1 MGNNKLL
8 SKQSKQ
14 YWYDLLSDSMK
25 LEQALD
31 FLIVGETFE
40 IDGVTYEIIEQD
52 LKNNRWL
59 IERI

>member
-1 MGNNKLL
+1 MTEG
-8 SKQSKQ
+8 SQQ

-25 LEQALD
+25 LEQVLD

>member
-40 IDGVTYEIIEQD
+40 VDGVTYEIIEQD

>member
-1 MGNNKLL
+1 MTEIL
-8 SKQSKQ
+8 QQ
-14 YWYDLLSDSMK
+14 YWYDLFSDSMRLNQE
-25 LEQALD
+25 LE

-40 IDGVTYEIIEQD
+40 INGVTYEIIEQD